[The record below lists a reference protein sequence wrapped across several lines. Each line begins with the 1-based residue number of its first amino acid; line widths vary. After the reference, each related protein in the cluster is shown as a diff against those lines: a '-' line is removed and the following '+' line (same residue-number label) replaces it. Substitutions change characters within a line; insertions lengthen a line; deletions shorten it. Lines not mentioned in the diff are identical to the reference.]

1 MIDSWLKMSVG
12 GDTSSCFF
20 ISGAAEYDDRPGIV
34 RNELK
39 KSVDTWRAALLR
51 AIKES
56 VAEGHLKKTV
66 NADQLLFQVYSTVLG
81 AHHDCR
87 FLENT
92 ESLAMAN
99 KLLKSIIASHQ
110 IKKPATKNNRIDP

>member
-1 MIDSWLKMSVG
+1 MKSMK
-12 GDTSSCFF
+12 FF
-20 ISGAAEYDDRPGIV
+20 ALSLLVIASAAFAKINFSAGIV